1 MTLNRLFFAYG
12 EKPIL
17 FNASLDLP
25 KTGVVCLIGD
35 SGSGKT
41 TLLRILCGLETPQTG
56 ELTDLPSR
64 PAVVFQEDRLLPWK
78 TALENVALVLGD
90 IPDAKARAKQ
100 ALASVGLS
108 DEEQARLPKALSGGQ
123 CRRVALARA
132 LALPDADALL
142 LDEPFAGLDDDLVD
156 TAAALLREAAKDK
169 PVLVIT
175 HDTDDQKRL
184 NATLLRLRN
193 GVVE

>member
-1 MTLNRLFFAYG
+1 MKLNRIFFAYG

-25 KTGVVCLIGD
+25 KTGVTCLTGE
-35 SGSGKT
+35 SGCGKT
-41 TLLRILCGLETPQTG
+41 TLLRLLCGLETPQAG
-56 ELTDLPSR
+56 EIIDPPSR

-78 TALENVALVLGD
+78 TALENVALPLGNV
-90 IPDAKARAKQ
+90 PDALSLAKRA
-100 ALASVGLS
+100 LESVGLS
-108 DEEQARLPKALSGGQ
+108 EEEQVRLPKELSGGQ
-123 CRRVALARA
+123 QRRVALARA

-142 LDEPFAGLDDDLVD
+142 LDEPFTGLDEDRVE
-156 TAAALLREAAKDK
+156 AVAALLREAAKAK

-175 HDTDDQKRL
+175 HNSDDQKRL
-184 NATLLRLRN
+184 SATLLHLRG